1 MKLRQLLPLITLK
14 FIGGGKLK
22 LGIFSKLVFDE
33 EIEID
38 ESKGDYDPDADIPK
52 YPLIL
57 NLRLVPGSVNN
68 YIRDNY
74 NIENEQTYHKYTFD
88 EFVEF
93 FGESSFKTI
102 PESKKKWDGTV
113 MLIDE
118 FNRTSST
125 IPDTAKTINVETLGI
140 TAQYVYHDTGNVC
153 AYWNSGYPIRI
164 QTDKSNGDIYV
175 WYKDDSRA

>member
-14 FIGGGKLK
+14 FIGGGKLR
-22 LGIFSKLVFDE
+22 LGIFRKLVFDE

-38 ESKGDYDPDADIPK
+38 ENKGDYDPDADIPK
-52 YPLIL
+52 YPLII
-57 NLRLVPGSVNN
+57 NLRLIPSSVNN

-74 NIENEQTYHKYTFD
+74 NVKNEQTYHKYTFD

-93 FGESSFKTI
+93 FGESSFKSI

-113 MLIDE
+113 ILIDE
-118 FNRTSST
+118 FNRNSGI
-125 IPDTAKTINVETLGI
+125 IPDLNKVINKEAIGGLD
-140 TAQYVYHDTGNVC
+140 QYVYHDTGNVC
-153 AYWNSGYPIRI
+153 AYWSEGYPIRI

-175 WYKDDSRA
+175 WYKDDNRE